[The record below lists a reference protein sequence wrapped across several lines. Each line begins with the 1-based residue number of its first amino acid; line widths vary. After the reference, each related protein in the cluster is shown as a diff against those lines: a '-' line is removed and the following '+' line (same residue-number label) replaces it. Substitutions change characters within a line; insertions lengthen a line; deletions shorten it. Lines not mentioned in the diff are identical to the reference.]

1 MRISDRDTMIA
12 ARARSLGC
20 ILVTNNTGEFS
31 RVKGLSDRGLEIA
44 MNDIIH
50 GKEKLIPRV
59 ISAEPHMDYT
69 LTVRV
74 MFKKFPHTSGFT

>member
-1 MRISDRDTMIA
+1 M
-12 ARARSLGC
+12 
-20 ILVTNNTGEFS
+20 
-31 RVKGLSDRGLEIA
+31 EIA
-44 MNDIIH
+44 MYDIIH